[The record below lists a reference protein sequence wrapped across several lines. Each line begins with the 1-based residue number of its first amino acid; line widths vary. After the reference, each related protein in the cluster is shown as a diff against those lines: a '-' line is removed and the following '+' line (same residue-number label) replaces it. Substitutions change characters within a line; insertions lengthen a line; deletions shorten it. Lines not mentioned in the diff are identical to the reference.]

1 MGNTAFFAAAD
12 PFAGSGNLPAGASA
26 DVTTG
31 QLGTVGVSSS
41 SGAAVYHPSHPFF
54 WFGLFAAGTAALV
67 GTSMHL
73 KVGKAKESVS
83 L

>member
-1 MGNTAFFAAAD
+1 MGNTAFFVAAD

-41 SGAAVYHPSHPFF
+41 NGSQVYKPDHPFF
-54 WFGLFAAGTAALV
+54 WFAFIAAGTAALV

-73 KVGKAKESVS
+73 KIGKAKEAVS

>member
-1 MGNTAFFAAAD
+1 MGNVAFFAAAD

-31 QLGTVGVSSS
+31 QLGTVGVSNP
-41 SGAAVYHPSHPFF
+41 SGTNVYHPDHPFF
-54 WFGLFAAGTAALV
+54 WFALFAAGTAALV

-73 KVGKAKESVS
+73 KVGKAKESISV
-83 L
+83 

>member
-41 SGAAVYHPSHPFF
+41 SGTNVYHPAHPFF
-54 WFGLFAAGTAALV
+54 WFALFAAGTAALV
-67 GTSMHL
+67 GTSTHL
-73 KVGKAKESVS
+73 KIGKLKAAVS
-83 L
+83 D